1 MKFMSSILDKKIETI
16 EANMERDR
24 FMSPLEA
31 KDFGLLD
38 KVLEHPPSHGDDDNT
53 SQAQQ

>member
-1 MKFMSSILDKKIETI
+1 MSSILDKKIETI